1 MPHPSRRSLLGG
13 AASLAFLGG
22 LGGRSLAATSNGRPP
37 RNLVVFFAYGGW
49 DPALAFDPKPDVEAV
64 ITPPGEV
71 QSHHGHDVFVL
82 DEAPEVGTFFRNHG
96 AEVCMLRGV
105 DMVSISHEIC
115 RRYALTG
122 TAEARKPDL
131 AAVVANTHGSDRPLP
146 YLMVSSRAMPGPLAG
161 VAGWLGR
168 TNQLGA
174 MLNPDIGLA
183 PLPELGLPPEE
194 AVDPVAA
201 WLAGRHERAAGRFTG
216 SASGTAMWEDYAA
229 GQERIAALETHRDGF
244 RGLPGLEQI
253 DNQVDIALHTLAN
266 GLVRTVMLDSDANW
280 DTHYDNAL
288 QQRYYAKLF
297 GALDR
302 LMAGLQSTP
311 GLEEDT
317 LLEETVVWVVSE
329 MGRTP
334 GLNDG
339 AGKEHL
345 PFTST
350 LMMGGGVKGGITL
363 GATTDGLVGQRVNLA
378 TGALDDGGALVRPD
392 NLVAGVLEGCG
403 VSAEAWLPN
412 VVPYMGP
419 FVS

>member
-1 MPHPSRRSLLGG
+1 
-13 AASLAFLGG
+13 
-22 LGGRSLAATSNGRPP
+22 
-37 RNLVVFFAYGGW
+37 
-49 DPALAFDPKPDVEAV
+49 
-64 ITPPGEV
+64 
-71 QSHHGHDVFVL
+71 
-82 DEAPEVGTFFRNHG
+82 
-96 AEVCMLRGV
+96 
-105 DMVSISHEIC
+105 
-115 RRYALTG
+115 
-122 TAEARKPDL
+122 
-131 AAVVANTHGSDRPLP
+131 
-146 YLMVSSRAMPGPLAG
+146 
-161 VAGWLGR
+161 
-168 TNQLGA
+168 
-174 MLNPDIGLA
+174 
-183 PLPELGLPPEE
+183 
-194 AVDPVAA
+194 
-201 WLAGRHERAAGRFTG
+201 
-216 SASGTAMWEDYAA
+216 
-229 GQERIAALETHRDGF
+229 
-244 RGLPGLEQI
+244 
-253 DNQVDIALHTLAN
+253 
-266 GLVRTVMLDSDANW
+266 MLDSDANW